1 GLISGVS
8 ADATVL
14 SRGHRGHEGNR
25 TRQQGQVR
33 CRVRSGKSTLTKAT
47 ANAARV
53 GPRLRLSRTPA
64 KPIEACRIAR
74 SQSNPLRLSGRG
86 RRRGET
92 PECNPFSGLNHVTR
106 EVVIGK
112 PDITSSG
119 SRPEPLFYVV
129 QPMQSA
135 M

>member
-1 GLISGVS
+1 MRLFPPE
-8 ADATVL
+8 ATEV
-14 SRGHRGHEGNR
+14 
-25 TRQQGQVR
+25 
-33 CRVRSGKSTLTKAT
+33 
-47 ANAARV
+47 NAARV

-74 SQSNPLRLSGRG
+74 SQSHPLRLSGRG

-119 SRPEPLFYVV
+119 SRPEPFVLRGTADAIGYGLEVRSGLPVSRSTGTETCSWITSQLPLIFL
-129 QPMQSA
+129 
-135 M
+135 